1 MPFVA
6 TWMDLEIIIFS
17 EVSQTEKHK
26 YHTIALIWL
35 PRWLSDKEFACQC
48 WRPRFDP
55 WIGKIPW
62 FGASLV
68 AQSVKY
74 LPAMQET
81 QALSLDWE
89 DPLEKE
95 ITSHFSILA
104 WDIPWGEETGGLQSM
119 GLQELDTTERLNHH
133 HQESGTRQLKTT
145 PIAQAC

>member
-35 PRWLSDKEFACQC
+35 PRWLSGKEFACQC

-55 WIGKIPW
+55 CIGKILW

-81 QALSLDWE
+81 QALSLGRE
-89 DPLEKE
+89 DPLEKGMA
-95 ITSHFSILA
+95 IHSSILA
-104 WDIPWGEETGGLQSM
+104 RRILWTEKPGRLQSV
-119 GLQELDTTERLNHH
+119 
-133 HQESGTRQLKTT
+133 ESQSQTLLGD
-145 PIAQAC
+145 